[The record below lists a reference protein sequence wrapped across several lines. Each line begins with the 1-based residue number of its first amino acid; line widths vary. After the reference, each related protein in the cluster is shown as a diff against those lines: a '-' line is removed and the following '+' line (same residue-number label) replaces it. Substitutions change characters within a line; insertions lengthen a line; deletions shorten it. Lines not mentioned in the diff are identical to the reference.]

1 MKRTWV
7 VAIALACLVM
17 IPVAAS
23 AADRTLVGSITSIN
37 GMNVMV
43 KAQDGKEEMVM
54 LNAKTR
60 INKGKDKADA
70 KALKVGDHVVAYG
83 PEEKSM
89 INAKAISI
97 VGAPRPNAQGTRKYG
112 KL

>member
-23 AADRTLVGSITSIN
+23 AADRAVVGNITNID
-37 GMNVMV
+37 GMKVMV
-43 KAQDGKEEMVM
+43 KGQDGKEETVV

-60 INKGKDKADA
+60 VNKGKDKVNA
-70 KALKVGDHVVAYG
+70 KELKVGDHVVAYG
-83 PEEKSM
+83 PEDKST
-89 INAKAISI
+89 INAKTVS
-97 VGAPRPNAQGTRKYG
+97 VTVAPPAK
-112 KL
+112 